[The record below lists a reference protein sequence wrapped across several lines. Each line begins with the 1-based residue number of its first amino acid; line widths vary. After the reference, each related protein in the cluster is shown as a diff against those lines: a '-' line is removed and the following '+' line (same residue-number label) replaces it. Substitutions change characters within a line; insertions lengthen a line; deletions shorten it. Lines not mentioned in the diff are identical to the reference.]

1 MLDAFI
7 VEHYQNA
14 VKDELINLYRENIA
28 QCQAV
33 GKPSQYS
40 EKDIQDIQ
48 KQKKDLSIQ
57 QAELEKRLGE
67 ISAMNQKEMIQLINL
82 SREYIALRMQNAE
95 RQCFGGK

>member
-1 MLDAFI
+1 MPLR
-7 VEHYQNA
+7 
-14 VKDELINLYRENIA
+14 DELINLYRENIA
-28 QCQAV
+28 QCQAA
-33 GKPSQYS
+33 GKPSQYG

-48 KQKKDLSIQ
+48 KLKKDLSIQ

-95 RQCFGGK
+95 RKCFGGK